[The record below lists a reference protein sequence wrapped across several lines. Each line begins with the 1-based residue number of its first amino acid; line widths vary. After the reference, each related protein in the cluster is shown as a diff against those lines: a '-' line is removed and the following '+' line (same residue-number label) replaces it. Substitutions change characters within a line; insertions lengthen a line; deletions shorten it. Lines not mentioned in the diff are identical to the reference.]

1 MKAMLRKEGLSEEMK
16 MALNKLL
23 RYVLCP
29 VCATKV
35 AYAKRGSHRCLRIDF
50 HEMDSRIQR
59 GLW

>member
-1 MKAMLRKEGLSEEMK
+1 MGSVLKREGHSQDRKMVLE
-16 MALNKLL
+16 KLP
-23 RYVLCP
+23 RYVVCP

-35 AYAKRGSHRCLRIDF
+35 AYAKRGAHRCLRIDF